1 MLNAFETAIASAY
14 KEVFGDLE
22 EPDQKR
28 KEALE
33 NVVKDRILLG
43 TMETTIDESI
53 NTLRVMHGNAKEGE
67 LQADIR
73 QKIKDHELLRTLREW
88 YEVAEK
94 EPLQEAKARVVQNM
108 VGTDMPYIQDN
119 LEECMLVLYKHKI
132 TSLTEPFY
140 TSLEIR
146 KGKTRDD
153 RTIRQEAEKL
163 LKIKNSDITDAVVA
177 NMEVY
182 HMQLKG
188 TLNVALDEGNDKDIT
203 SAAQV
208 LHDTGVQSLRDYVKE
223 EFATYK
229 REVKDKIITGKEEVK
244 EVKSTIRYAIED
256 GRVTSYAGEN
266 TSMKK
271 WLIGLGIAAAV
282 TAGAAYLAWPSKDSK
297 PAPQSNYNIQK

>member
-1 MLNAFETAIASAY
+1 MLNAFEIAITSAY

-33 NVVKDRILLG
+33 SVVKDRVLLG
-43 TMETTIDESI
+43 TMENTIDESI
-53 NTLRVMHGNAKEGE
+53 YTLRVMHGNAKEGE
-67 LQADIR
+67 LQADIK
-73 QKIKDHELLRTLREW
+73 QKIKDHELLRALREW
-88 YEVAEK
+88 YDVAEK
-94 EPLQEAKARVVQNM
+94 EPLQEAKARVVQNLI
-108 VGTDMPYIQDN
+108 GTDMPYIEGN

-140 TSLEIR
+140 TSLEIK

-153 RTIRQEAEKL
+153 KTIRQEAEKL
-163 LKIKNSDITDAVVA
+163 IKIKNNEITEIVVA

-182 HMQLKG
+182 HLQLK
-188 TLNVALDEGNDKDIT
+188 AKLDNAVDQGNDKELT

-223 EFATYK
+223 KFSTYR
-229 REVKDKIITGKEEVK
+229 REVKDKIITGKDQAK
-244 EVKSTIRYAIED
+244 EVKSTIRYVIED
-256 GRVTSYAGEN
+256 GKVISYTGEN
-266 TSMKK
+266 TSAKK

-282 TAGAAYLAWPSKDSK
+282 IATAAYLALPSKDSK
-297 PAPQSNYNIQK
+297 PAPSNYSIQK